1 MYFVFVVY
9 HFCQKNEGK
18 HEIPSEL
25 ILYGL
30 KWKSAF
36 LEKWQGFDVKIH
48 QNAQN
53 PVKTFEL
60 EDQYAIIF
68 SLALWPQEPH
78 EIHFFKKTGFHKK
91 CSFEN
96 VKKC

>member
-1 MYFVFVVY
+1 MQVFFGTDILWLRVEKC
-9 HFCQKNEGK
+9 FFSK
-18 HEIPSEL
+18 HIEV
-25 ILYGL
+25 
-30 KWKSAF
+30 
-36 LEKWQGFDVKIH
+36 DVKMH
-48 QNAQN
+48 QNRQIS
-53 PVKTFEL
+53 VKASEL

-96 VKKC
+96 VKQCQNWDEMGPGWRWRAQI